1 MYSKTFALVSCGR
14 TVAFVPIN
22 RVFKIYNGKPRRHAQ
37 SLEQKNSSYKT
48 KRINNFQSQAGQ
60 GYIISTLSSFCIER
74 QSEHLHVF
82 RTAGTRGEPFLIKND
97 INTDTTIGLA
107 VLKRY

>member
-22 RVFKIYNGKPRRHAQ
+22 RVFKIYDGKPRRHAQ
-37 SLEQKNSSYKT
+37 SLKQKNSSYKA
-48 KRINNFQSQAGQ
+48 KRINNFQSQAGPIRV
-60 GYIISTLSSFCIER
+60 IISTLSLVSIER

-82 RTAGTRGEPFLIKND
+82 RTTGTRRELFLIKDD
-97 INTDTTIGLA
+97 INTDTTI
-107 VLKRY
+107 VLEQY